1 MPSKKYPLY
10 YSESKGKWMCVFDM
24 HPDHLINLLKKYN
37 MPIKVLEFVED
48 EYEEVEPWT
57 WRYTV

>member
-1 MPSKKYPLY
+1 MSSKKYPLY

-37 MPIKVLEFVED
+37 IPIKVLEFVEE

>member
-1 MPSKKYPLY
+1 
-10 YSESKGKWMCVFDM
+10 M

-37 MPIKVLEFVED
+37 IPIKVLEFVED